1 MDNRFFL
8 QQEVSLKTLN
18 TFGIN
23 TVAAYYVEI
32 HNLIDLY
39 RIYQDEKLRNLPRL
53 ILGGGSNV
61 LLVSER
67 FNGLVLRII
76 NKGISIERDDG
87 QAVYIRVYA
96 GEKWHD
102 FVQWTLQQGYPGL
115 ENLSFIPGTVGAA
128 PIQNIGAYGAEM
140 KDHFYSLRAFDFQSG
155 QVIELDREDCA
166 FSYRDSIF
174 KHVEKNRFVITD
186 ITFALPRK
194 WIPNIKY
201 KDISDYF
208 ANKKID
214 TPTAKQISQAVVE
227 IRQHKLP
234 NPALQGNAGSFFQ
247 NPTVTAEDLAALKL
261 KFPTIPAYAQS
272 NGTFRIAAG
281 WLIDQCG
288 WKGKRLGNAG
298 VCATQALVLINCG
311 DAKGEEIAELAR
323 TIQDDVY
330 KKFGIQLVPEPDFI
344 N

>member
-76 NKGISIERDDG
+76 NKGINIERDDG

-208 ANKKID
+208 ANRKID
-214 TPTAKQISQAVVE
+214 APTAKQISQAVVE

-234 NPALQGNAGSFFQ
+234 DPALQGN
-247 NPTVTAEDLAALKL
+247 
-261 KFPTIPAYAQS
+261 AQS